1 MYPGNTREYV
11 TYLENDDV
19 VSVYS
24 PSNITKKGL
33 VSPRVY
39 IFRRFVCDDLHII
52 IPALNNIIINSRNE
66 ISSQPLTIFSMNPAG
81 ENKV

>member
-39 IFRRFVCDDLHII
+39 IFRCFVGDDLQII
-52 IPALNNIIINSRNE
+52 WFR
-66 ISSQPLTIFSMNPAG
+66 QHFH
-81 ENKV
+81 